1 MKFMKKHAYIITGTD
16 TASRCIIVDA
26 CMHLSSPYAMLSYLR
41 SDICLL
47 VLPCFPEI
55 VLPVAQE
62 HPARVGGEH
71 GVRLRS
77 SDREGTLTASP
88 VYLSLIQWELMIIDL
103 LTHTFIV
110 H

>member
-1 MKFMKKHAYIITGTD
+1 
-16 TASRCIIVDA
+16 
-26 CMHLSSPYAMLSYLR
+26 MLSYLR

-62 HPARVGGEH
+62 YPARVGGEH
-71 GVRLRS
+71 GIRLCS
-77 SDREGTLTASP
+77 SDRECTLTASP